1 MNPSALLQFLISGI
15 NLGCIYAAIGLGLF
29 VVYSVTRVLNLA
41 QGEFVMLG
49 GMLTVSLLNIG
60 MPLLSAL
67 LIAVIISAAIG
78 AFLYQFIIYPARNSS
93 GATFVFLTA
102 GFAFATQGIALL
114 VWGWE
119 YRGMPNFLDTPNI
132 NLWGAT
138 IFGQTPWIVGT
149 TLAMVLGLFF
159 FFGHTIQGK
168 ALRACADQPLG
179 ARLVG
184 INPEKMALFA
194 FVLAAGLG
202 AVAGAVIT
210 PLAMTS
216 YGIGLP
222 LTVKGMLAAFVGGL
236 NRAEGVILG
245 GMVLGLAEAF
255 SAGLMPSAYHN
266 VIALGVLIVVFLCRP
281 RGLVTVSSGA

>member
-49 GMLTVSLLNIG
+49 GMLTVSLLDIG

-93 GATFVFLTA
+93 VATFVFLTA
-102 GFAFATQGIALL
+102 GFAFALEGIALL

-119 YRGMPNFLDTPNI
+119 YRGIPNFLSTPNI

-159 FFGHTIQGK
+159 FFGHTIHGK

>member
-1 MNPSALLQFLISGI
+1 MNTSALLQFLISGV

-29 VVYSVTRVLNLA
+29 VVYGVTRVLNLA

-49 GMLTVSLLNIG
+49 GILTVSLLDMG
-60 MPLLSAL
+60 MPLLTAL
-67 LIAVIISAAIG
+67 LIAVIVSAAIG
-78 AFLYQFIIYPARNSS
+78 AFLYQFIIYPARNSPGS
-93 GATFVFLTA
+93 TFVFLTA
-102 GFAFATQGIALL
+102 GFAFAIEGIALL
-114 VWGWE
+114 IWGWE

-132 NLWGAT
+132 HLWDAT
-138 IFGQTPWIVGT
+138 IFGQTPWVVGT
-149 TLAMVLGLFF
+149 TLAMVMGLFF
-159 FFGHTIQGK
+159 FFGHTIHGK

-179 ARLVG
+179 AKIVG
-184 INPEKMALFA
+184 INPERMALFA

-216 YGIGLP
+216 YSIGIP
-222 LTVKGMLAAFVGGL
+222 LTVKGMLAAFVGGI

-266 VIALGVLIVVFLCRP
+266 VIALVILIVVFLFRP
-281 RGLVTVSSGA
+281 RGLVTASSGA